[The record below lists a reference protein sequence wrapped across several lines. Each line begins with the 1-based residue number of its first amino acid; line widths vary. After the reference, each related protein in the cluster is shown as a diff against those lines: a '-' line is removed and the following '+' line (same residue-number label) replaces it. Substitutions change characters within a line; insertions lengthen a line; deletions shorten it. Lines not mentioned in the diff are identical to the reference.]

1 MADPRHAVVLAG
13 GMGTRL
19 RPYTTSLPKPLVPI
33 AGQHPILEIVLRQL
47 AAAGFDGVTLAI
59 GHLGGLIQDAIGDGS
74 RFGLAV
80 DYATETEPLGTIGPV
95 VQIRDRLPGHFLV
108 LNGDV
113 LTDLDFAKVLA
124 DHAQREAPLTIAAFE
139 RIVETEFGVLEVDG
153 NEVVGFTEK
162 PTLRYLVS
170 MGVYGMSQ
178 STIEPYTPGQPIGFD
193 ELVLDLL
200 GRGRHPRTWPHSG
213 YWLDIGRPEDYERAN
228 VEWAEMRPV
237 LLPAD

>member
-1 MADPRHAVVLAG
+1 
-13 GMGTRL
+13 
-19 RPYTTSLPKPLVPI
+19 
-33 AGQHPILEIVLRQL
+33 
-47 AAAGFDGVTLAI
+47 
-59 GHLGGLIQDAIGDGS
+59 
-74 RFGLAV
+74 
-80 DYATETEPLGTIGPV
+80 
-95 VQIRDRLPGHFLV
+95 
-108 LNGDV
+108 
-113 LTDLDFAKVLA
+113 
-124 DHAQREAPLTIAAFE
+124 
-139 RIVETEFGVLEVDG
+139 
-153 NEVVGFTEK
+153 
-162 PTLRYLVS
+162 